1 MEGRMG
7 SLEQS
12 VHSLTEGQQQL
23 MARITEIF
31 EMLSTKGKNRRE
43 EGENSQGKHRE
54 VDGENS
60 HAGERPP
67 LFDLRHLKLEFPRF
81 NGEED

>member
-23 MARITEIF
+23 MARIIDIF

-43 EGENSQGKHRE
+43 EGEKSQGKHLE

-60 HAGERPP
+60 HTGERP
-67 LFDLRHLKLEFPRF
+67 LFDHRHLKLEVPRF